1 MVTKKILSKKQKGG
15 ASKAAKS
22 VSGSVIKKANTAAGN
37 KAISSLNNQGKP
49 GSDKKLMKGVEYDSK
64 GRVVEKYDVSG
75 SKGKSYGSGAGIVS
89 RYDGDR
95 KSKSSSMSFLDTTG
109 FAKGKKTFENRTISG
124 PADKKNPVTTKTVKR
139 SAVPSTIKKM
149 QSFKKGGIKKK

>member
-64 GRVVEKYDVSG
+64 GRVVEKYDA
-75 SKGKSYGSGAGIVS
+75 SKGKSYASSAGIVS

-95 KSKSSSMSFLDTTG
+95 KNKSSSMSFLDTTG

-124 PADKKNPVTTKTVKR
+124 PVDKKNPVTTKTVKR

-149 QSFKKGGIKKK
+149 QSLKKGGIKKK